1 MNFENSVSPG
11 VSAFVAKMRVRAA
24 QSPGAILPGHG
35 HPASLAWRVDPAGG
49 RLEYR
54 RLETQVEENPESG
67 RARCAAD
74 PFSCLTLRTRSL
86 PWTNHQVGLLRA
98 A

>member
-35 HPASLAWRVDPAGG
+35 HPASLAWRVDPLLLTRVRHAG
-49 RLEYR
+49 YR
-54 RLETQVEENPESG
+54 
-67 RARCAAD
+67 
-74 PFSCLTLRTRSL
+74 
-86 PWTNHQVGLLRA
+86 
-98 A
+98 

>member
-11 VSAFVAKMRVRAA
+11 VLSAFVAKMRVRAA
-24 QSPGAILPGHG
+24 QSLGAILPGHG

-54 RLETQVEENPESG
+54 RLERQVEENPERSPPD
-67 RARCAAD
+67 AR
-74 PFSCLTLRTRSL
+74 LTLS
-86 PWTNHQVGLLRA
+86 PA
-98 A
+98 

>member
-49 RLEYR
+49 RLEMR
-54 RLETQVEENPESG
+54 G
-67 RARCAAD
+67 
-74 PFSCLTLRTRSL
+74 
-86 PWTNHQVGLLRA
+86 
-98 A
+98 

>member
-35 HPASLAWRVDPAGG
+35 HPASLAWRVSPAGG
-49 RLEYR
+49 

-67 RARCAAD
+67 RR
-74 PFSCLTLRTRSL
+74 PMR
-86 PWTNHQVGLLRA
+86 G
-98 A
+98 

>member
-1 MNFENSVSPG
+1 MNFENSVIPG

-35 HPASLAWRVDPAGG
+35 HSASLAWRVSPGGG

-67 RARCAAD
+67 RR
-74 PFSCLTLRTRSL
+74 PMR
-86 PWTNHQVGLLRA
+86 G
-98 A
+98 